1 MIAAAL
7 VTAFSLGVSAAP
19 PPIGLSVAPSH
30 LALQAGGTAEVHVSA
45 PARLFLHAAV
55 AGLTLDAG
63 GRPQIIGK
71 RDAAN
76 WLVLSPRTLLVG
88 PGGATLRVRSRRA
101 NGARAGDHSAV
112 VVLSAVTPGA
122 KGVVVAM
129 RVGLVVTVRVGRPRG
144 RRLEV
149 TGVRAGRAG
158 RTAVIEVTL
167 ANRGDVIERLDAGRL
182 EVTLRRRR
190 RVVARLHYPRRWL
203 LPRTSAV
210 IRLRCSGALHRT
222 VVARVA
228 LAGTVARTYR
238 LRL

>member
-1 MIAAAL
+1 MIAAVLATAVSL
-7 VTAFSLGVSAAP
+7 VVSAP
-19 PPIGLSVAPSH
+19 PPRVGLSVAPSH
-30 LALQAGGTAEVHVSA
+30 LALQAGEGAMVHVSA
-45 PARLFLHAAV
+45 PARLVLHAAV
-55 AGLTLDAG
+55 AGLTLDAR

-101 NGARAGDHSAV
+101 DGARAGDHSALV
-112 VVLSAVTPGA
+112 LLSAATPTG

-129 RVGLVVTVRVGRPRG
+129 RVGLVVTVRVGGRSV

-149 TGVRAGRAG
+149 ADVRARRAGRA
-158 RTAVIEVTL
+158 AVIEVTL
-167 ANRGDVIERLDAGRL
+167 SNRGDVIERLDAGRL
-182 EVTLRRRR
+182 EVTLRRGARI
-190 RVVARLHYPRRWL
+190 VARLHYLRRWL
-203 LPRTSAV
+203 LPRTSTV
-210 IRLRCSGALHRT
+210 IRLRCRGALHRT

-228 LAGTVARTYR
+228 LAGTGARTYR

>member
-1 MIAAAL
+1 MITAAL
-7 VTAFSLGVSAAP
+7 ATAVSLAVSAAP
-19 PPIGLSVAPSH
+19 ARIGLSVAPSH

-45 PARLFLHAAV
+45 PVQIVLHTSV
-55 AGLTLDAG
+55 AGLTLDAR

-101 NGARAGDHSAV
+101 NGARAGDHSALV
-112 VVLSAVTPGA
+112 LLSAVTPRA

-129 RVGLVVTVRVGRPRG
+129 RVGLVVTVRVGGPRV

-149 TGVRAGRAG
+149 TGVRAGRTG

-167 ANRGDVIERLDAGRL
+167 SNRGDVIERLGAGRL
-182 EVTLRRRR
+182 EVTLRRGG
-190 RVVARLHYPRRWL
+190 RVVARLRYPRRWL

-210 IRLRCSGALHRT
+210 IRLRCRGALHRT

-228 LAGTVARTYR
+228 LSGTGARTYR